1 MVVARPSGRV
11 RRVPGPGGGGGAVGR
26 GGWLGG
32 GGAADVHGGG
42 GGVGGDVA
50 GGVTERL
57 SGLDL
62 VGAVSVSVGGQARG
76 GDGGQG
82 CLVGVAAGG
91 GGQGRGGGAGADGGD
106 QGAAGGGEGQVP
118 GLDGLPGAGTLWWRA
133 SQVPDRGPTKVLA
146 GMGVAEC
153 QENAECSRRSS
164 RTRPSRWSSSL
175 PARSPRWPGRSVSRR
190 ARSGTG

>member
-1 MVVARPSGRV
+1 MSGWGHGGGPAV
-11 RRVPGPGGGGGAVGR
+11 WPGAPGSTPGGGGGAVGR

-32 GGAADVHGGG
+32 GGAADVHGGGGGVGGVGWVGWLGGGGAAVVHGGG

-82 CLVGVAAGG
+82 CLVGVAAG
-91 GGQGRGGGAGADGGD
+91 
-106 QGAAGGGEGQVP
+106 
-118 GLDGLPGAGTLWWRA
+118 
-133 SQVPDRGPTKVLA
+133 
-146 GMGVAEC
+146 
-153 QENAECSRRSS
+153 
-164 RTRPSRWSSSL
+164 
-175 PARSPRWPGRSVSRR
+175 
-190 ARSGTG
+190 